1 LLKRVETVK
10 ISSLTGNDRNNSSC
24 YFYYLTHKYG
34 ALCFVQFCL
43 WQMLAILNFK
53 LPLSV
58 ASGNGTFAE
67 KNKAYHPLPLPLP
80 PLKKESNGI
89 SLPYCW
95 TLTTK

>member
-1 LLKRVETVK
+1 
-10 ISSLTGNDRNNSSC
+10 
-24 YFYYLTHKYG
+24 
-34 ALCFVQFCL
+34 
-43 WQMLAILNFK
+43 MLAILNFK

-67 KNKAYHPLPLPLP
+67 KNKAYPPLPLP

>member
-1 LLKRVETVK
+1 
-10 ISSLTGNDRNNSSC
+10 
-24 YFYYLTHKYG
+24 
-34 ALCFVQFCL
+34 
-43 WQMLAILNFK
+43 MLAILNFK